1 MRCHLS
7 TLMGQ
12 ARYSIQDVHVK
23 TGLAR
28 STVTQLYHDK
38 ATRVDFDT
46 IEKLCALFDCEISSL
61 LELEGIKEKDRND

>member
-1 MRCHLS
+1 
-7 TLMGQ
+7 MGQ

-61 LELEGIKEKDRND
+61 LELEGIKEKDRNE